1 MPLHGTFSHKT
12 IVMNQITLLCLSFV
26 MTAIIACSKAN
37 SSAQADSPA
46 PTTAT
51 ASDPQ
56 GLLSETPVKAEDEPL
71 NKNAWLAASQQHLTR
86 WFTYHQKAIKD
97 FSVHDFVVLDTFHEV
112 DFTALEVTEVDP
124 ALAKYR
130 FPSPNGKMQLDIYAY
145 GKQLLPDKQKA
156 GQFELAAQSLESEVA
171 LYGMAVNKK
180 LRLLFCSDECHFED
194 AAWVNNDMIV
204 VAGTSTETD
213 KKNHPMIWGIKL
225 STKSVYRFIHPAEV
239 TERPISFF
247 NAVIVSR

>member
-1 MPLHGTFSHKT
+1 
-12 IVMNQITLLCLSFV
+12 

-37 SSAQADSPA
+37 SNAQADSPA
-46 PTTAT
+46 TTTTDATPTPTA
-51 ASDPQ
+51 ADPQ
-56 GLLSETPVKAEDEPL
+56 GLLSEAPVKAEDEPL
-71 NKNAWLAASQQHLTR
+71 NKNAWLAASQQQLKR
-86 WFTYHQKAIKD
+86 WFDYHRKAIPG

-112 DFTALEVTEVDP
+112 DFTALELTEVDP

-145 GKQLLPDKQKA
+145 GKQLLPDKKKA

-180 LRLLFCSDECHFED
+180 LRLLFCGDECHFED
-194 AAWVNNDMIV
+194 AAWVSNDMLV
-204 VAGTSTETD
+204 VSGTSAETD

-225 STKSVYRFIHPAEV
+225 STKSVYRFIHPAQV